1 MHASAGDIAVHAVKD
16 PESRDVL
23 GDIMH
28 PEDRRAGGGG
38 PKVGRHRSNQCRLDA
53 VAGQ

>member
-1 MHASAGDIAVHAVKD
+1 MQPSAGDIAMHAVKD

-28 PEDRRAGGGG
+28 PEDRRAGGAIQGW
-38 PKVGRHRSNQCRLDA
+38 RHRSYQCRFDA

>member
-1 MHASAGDIAVHAVKD
+1 MQPSAGDIAMHAVKD

-38 PKVGRHRSNQCRLDA
+38 PKVGRHRCYKCRVDA
-53 VAGQ
+53 LAGQ

>member
-1 MHASAGDIAVHAVKD
+1 MHASASDDCRACCED

-38 PKVGRHRSNQCRLDA
+38 HKVGRHRSYQCRFDA